1 MQAVCETAKP
11 QAGKD
16 SFLFRPVE
24 FMEFSSDKP
33 VDDIF
38 RVVFYTFLVRI
49 SLAENIQGYR
59 LRLFQCQRFIQ
70 SQVGDDGDGSLFAG
84 IVGVADDIVLAMG

>member
-1 MQAVCETAKP
+1 MQAVCETAEP

-24 FMEFSSDKP
+24 FMEFSFNKP

-38 RVVFYTFLVRI
+38 RVIFYTFLVCI
-49 SLAENIQGYR
+49 FLAENIQGYR

-84 IVGVADDIVLAMG
+84 FICISDNIVLAMG